1 MKAKDFKQ
9 ARKDLGLTQRKLA
22 GELGLSKKNGD
33 VYIRKVENNRCDPSG
48 LLITGFSNYGLL
60 KEIEVI
66 TLDDS
71 ITNAK
76 KIELISGILLKLN
89 K

>member
-22 GELGLSKKNGD
+22 IELGLSVKNGD
-33 VYIRKVENNRCDPSG
+33 VYIRRVENGGQEPSG
-48 LLITGFSNYGLL
+48 LLIKCFEFY
-60 KEIEVI
+60 I
-66 TLDDS
+66 
-71 ITNAK
+71 
-76 KIELISGILLKLN
+76 KLN

>member
-22 GELGLSKKNGD
+22 IELGLSKENGD
-33 VYIRKVENNRCDPSG
+33 VYIRKVENNRCEPSG
-48 LLITGFSNYGLL
+48 LLITGFRNYGLL
-60 KEIEVI
+60 KEIEVVI
-66 TLDDS
+66 LDDS
-71 ITNAK
+71 ITNTV
-76 KIELISGILLKLN
+76 KIKRILGILLKLN